1 MASVAAASAEAE
13 RALQLKSV
21 RDPGPRAQ
29 FLAAMRELGREGG
42 DYSMSRLQRLI
53 AVDDHFHTLLARD
66 QAEFLTGSAAPT
78 EADRDFIVS
87 VQRICLEAAN
97 GYQRFLRQRA
107 AWATNREALDAM
119 FRVTG
124 LALNAIHA
132 FVKWGYFGNE
142 AGRSVPWKQVHAL
155 HTLAE
160 TDGYSQVPFVVFASR
175 PQWTAS
181 VQALYLRTLLLDML
195 HTGKLSRAQI
205 EIADNWLDAWCNE
218 YALDTEYSSRHHLFC
233 VDVASDS
240 GLHLVRRDRHGA
252 SLRYVRADSLKTQI
266 DEVQA
271 ALRQGNLQP
280 GAPAAA
286 FPMGEQVALLGV
298 LEKLYHSIVAGSEN
312 RQEARTVLDDREV
325 DVVVGFARLLAK
337 LHGQDAEADI
347 ERWRVQDLSSNG
359 YGLVVE
365 RATADAVMLH
375 GVMGVR
381 NQATGRWIACTVVR
395 KLANR
400 ARGEMLVGLEVLS
413 YTPVAV
419 DLVPAKAG
427 GEPSPALYLPG
438 QEPAGRQD
446 TILAHARDFAAG
458 GPFVINAGGAVWR
471 VAMSRIV
478 SRGSDWIRARFEIES
493 KA

>member
-13 RALQLKSV
+13 RALQLKGV
-21 RDPGPRAQ
+21 REPGSRAQ
-29 FLAAMRELGREGG
+29 FLEAMRELGREGG
-42 DYSMSRLQRLI
+42 DYSMPRLQRLI
-53 AVDDHFHTLLARD
+53 AVDDHFHALLARD
-66 QAEFLTGSAAPT
+66 QAEFLASSAAPT
-78 EADRDFIVS
+78 DAERDFIVS

-107 AWATNREALDAM
+107 AWATHRETLDAM

-160 TDGYSQVPFVVFASR
+160 TDGYSQVPFAVFASR

-195 HTGKLSRAQI
+195 NTGSLSRAQI
-205 EIADNWLDAWCNE
+205 EIADNWLAAWCNE

-240 GLHLVRRDRHGA
+240 GLHLVRRDRHGTA
-252 SLRYVRADSLKTQI
+252 LRYVRADNLKAQV

-271 ALRQGNLQP
+271 ALRQGNLQ
-280 GAPAAA
+280 GTAAAA
-286 FPMGEQVALLGV
+286 FPMGEQVALLAV
-298 LEKLYHSIVAGSEN
+298 LEKLCDSMVAGSEN

-325 DVVVGFARLLAK
+325 EVVVGFPRLLAK
-337 LHGQDAEADI
+337 LQGQEAEVGV
-347 ERWRVQDLSSNG
+347 ERWRAQDLSSNG

-365 RATADAVMLH
+365 RTAADAVMLH
-375 GVMGVR
+375 GVVGVR

-413 YTPVAV
+413 YTPVPV
-419 DLVPAKAG
+419 DLVPAAG

-458 GPFVINAGGAVWR
+458 GPFMIHAGGATWR

-478 SRGSDWIRARFEIES
+478 SRGPDWIRARFEIES

>member
-13 RALQLKSV
+13 RALQVKSV
-21 RDPGPRAQ
+21 REPGPRAH

-42 DYSMSRLQRLI
+42 DYSMQRLQRLI

-66 QAEFLTGSAAPT
+66 QAEFLTAGAAPT
-78 EADRDFIVS
+78 DAERDFIVS

-107 AWATNREALDAM
+107 AWATHRDTLDVM

-155 HTLAE
+155 HALAE
-160 TDGYSQVPFVVFASR
+160 TDGYSQVPFTVFASH
-175 PQWTAS
+175 PQWTTS

-205 EIADNWLDAWCNE
+205 EIADHWLAAWCNE

-233 VDVASDS
+233 VDVASDT
-240 GLHLVRRDRHGA
+240 GLHLVRRDRHGV
-252 SLRYVRADSLKTQI
+252 SLRYVRADNLKAQI

-280 GAPAAA
+280 GPLATA

-298 LEKLYHSIVAGSEN
+298 LESLYHSMVAGSEN

-325 DVVVGFARLLAK
+325 EVVVGFPRLLAK
-337 LHGQDAEADI
+337 LQGQDADAGV

-365 RATADAVMLH
+365 RTAADAVMLH
-375 GVMGVR
+375 GVVGVR
-381 NQATGRWIACTVVR
+381 NQANGRWIACTVVR

-413 YTPVAV
+413 YTPLPV
-419 DLVPAKAG
+419 DLVPGAGG
-427 GEPSPALYLPG
+427 GEPSAALYLPG
-438 QEPAGRQD
+438 QEPAGKQD

-458 GPFVINAGGAVWR
+458 GPFLIHAGGAVWR

-478 SRGSDWIRARFEIES
+478 SRGSDWIRARFVIES